1 MIEIYLNESFVYNN
15 KLWHLIWNLNL
26 FLEYNANLSS
36 SFYRKQKTSAY
47 RISKVF
53 NQSSNPIFH
62 HLLRHIKQLVSHH
75 PFQFDCVSLFR
86 SSSPYIIDPF
96 LTGNK
101 ELVALFCNMKGAL
114 SLFPDPVQ
122 VGNYFYPRFLS
133 PIFFFFLMYQSQ
145 SVLFT
150 ARASER
156 KKTRMR
162 RINFSVD
169 WRFSC
174 MLFFLV
180 NFSAKRR
187 N

>member
-133 PIFFFFLMYQSQ
+133 PIFFFFWCINPNRFCLQPEHQ
-145 SVLFT
+145 
-150 ARASER
+150 RE
-156 KKTRMR
+156 KKRECDVSIFQLIDVSR
-162 RINFSVD
+162 V
-169 WRFSC
+169 C
-174 MLFFLV
+174 YFFL
-180 NFSAKRR
+180 
-187 N
+187 

>member
-1 MIEIYLNESFVYNN
+1 M
-15 KLWHLIWNLNL
+15 WHLIWNLNL
-26 FLEYNANLSS
+26 FLEYNANPLSS
-36 SFYRKQKTSAY
+36 VYWKKTSAY

-86 SSSPYIIDPF
+86 CSSPYIIDPF

-133 PIFFFFLMYQSQ
+133 PSFFFDVSIPIGFVYSQ
-145 SVLFT
+145 SI
-150 ARASER
+150 RE
-156 KKTRMR
+156 KKKKRECDVSIFQLIDVSR
-162 RINFSVD
+162 V
-169 WRFSC
+169 C
-174 MLFFLV
+174 YFFL
-180 NFSAKRR
+180 
-187 N
+187 

>member
-1 MIEIYLNESFVYNN
+1 M
-15 KLWHLIWNLNL
+15 WHLIWNLNL
-26 FLEYNANLSS
+26 FLEYNAYLLSS
-36 SFYRKQKTSAY
+36 VYRKKKKHKTSAY

-86 SSSPYIIDPF
+86 CSSPYIIDPF

-122 VGNYFYPRFLS
+122 VGNYFYPRFLFPS
-133 PIFFFFLMYQSQ
+133 FFW
-145 SVLFT
+145 
-150 ARASER
+150 
-156 KKTRMR
+156 
-162 RINFSVD
+162 RINPNRFCLQPEHQREKKNANATYQFFSWLTFLVYVI
-169 WRFSC
+169 FSC
-174 MLFFLV
+174 KFF
-180 NFSAKRR
+180 SKAP
-187 N
+187 

>member
-1 MIEIYLNESFVYNN
+1 MFIE
-15 KLWHLIWNLNL
+15 KKK
-26 FLEYNANLSS
+26 
-36 SFYRKQKTSAY
+36 KQKTSAY

-86 SSSPYIIDPF
+86 CSSPYIIDPF

-133 PIFFFFLMYQSQ
+133 PSFFFDVSIPIGFVYSQ
-145 SVLFT
+145 SI
-150 ARASER
+150 REK

>member
-133 PIFFFFLMYQSQ
+133 PIFFFFDVSIPIGFVYSQ
-145 SVLFT
+145 SI
-150 ARASER
+150 RE
-156 KKTRMR
+156 KKNANATYQF
-162 RINFSVD
+162 FSWLTFLVYVI
-169 WRFSC
+169 FSC
-174 MLFFLV
+174 KFF
-180 NFSAKRR
+180 SKAP
-187 N
+187 